1 MSRPRLLCSQTFGRN
16 ATMRM
21 ISTIK
26 TRMMPIILIIALVF
40 SYVIV
45 PPKKAEAIAPVL
57 AGGAAAALAA
67 DLGISV
73 EALMAATVAVVGVG
87 TGYAVVKSGTT
98 ERGWANLGNPY
109 NTGIGQE
116 SDWWPEYQNGSH
128 NIGDLPAWE
137 DLTPEQQAEYGNPRT
152 YTKAQW
158 DWLWLQMGLIQDN
171 GNGDYEP
178 TPEPEDPDEKK
189 NWQKGR
195 NILTLLGVGAG
206 TVTVSEASQWL
217 ADTIGQGLRNLLY
230 GNGEQSLD
238 LVYQSIADVN
248 GVQVPVRTQTVL
260 TNDTFQI
267 TGLRN
272 RDLTTAWSFMQVVI
286 DETGEKDYGWVARDA
301 NNAPIVITPLNFNRE
316 NARYKCVTTSYN
328 ASQMTNYVNSLYN
341 QKYWMFSGGGTP
353 TPYVGG
359 VSNNYNALN
368 ANYLGVYDFGNGIT
382 FEGGSWHNASLV
394 SESYG
399 QMGNTPLG
407 LGQAINSGS
416 GYPGFM
422 QGVTQNAS
430 EGFSNTVNVP
440 STLLNPNPES
450 TGLVSGISDYLDYLK
465 PVPDTEIVPVPDDTP
480 VNPDPNPNPNPSPE
494 LGFSEDLTEEV
505 SRLLRQP
512 FDQLFPFCLIGDLER
527 LVNMIKEVGTE
538 SDNTVNGTSTLILPL
553 SDFGISGA
561 DNMEFNLSLVSELAV
576 YVRPFLTAL
585 FITGLL
591 VGTFAFFLKRGGE

>member
-1 MSRPRLLCSQTFGRN
+1 MSRIITSV
-16 ATMRM
+16 
-21 ISTIK
+21 K
-26 TRMMPIILIIALVF
+26 TRTMPVLLIVALVF
-40 SYVIV
+40 SFVIV
-45 PPKKAEAIAPVL
+45 PPKKAEAIAPVV
-57 AGGAAAALAA
+57 AGGAAAVLAA

-109 NTGIGQE
+109 NTGIGTE

-137 DLTPEQQAEYGNPRT
+137 DLTPEQQAEYGNPRS

-178 TPEPEDPDEKK
+178 TPEPEDPNEKK

-272 RDLTTAWSFMQVVI
+272 RDLTAVWSFMQIVI
-286 DETGEKDYGWVARDA
+286 DESGEKDYAWVARDA
-301 NNAPIVITPLNFNRE
+301 NNAPTVITPLNFNRE
-316 NARYKCVTTSYN
+316 NARYKCVTTNYN

-359 VSNNYNALN
+359 VSNNYNVLN
-368 ANYLGVYDFGNGIT
+368 ANYLGVYNFGNGIT

-394 SESYG
+394 SETYG

-407 LGQAINSGS
+407 MGQAINSGS

-422 QGVTQNAS
+422 QGVTANAP

-450 TGLVSGISDYLDYLK
+450 TGTVSGISDYLDYLK
-465 PVPDTEIVPVPDDTP
+465 PLPDTEIVPVPDDTP
-480 VNPDPNPNPNPSPE
+480 VNPNPNPNPNPTPNDPE
-494 LGFSEDLTEEV
+494 FTEDFGEEV
-505 SRLLRQP
+505 GNLLRQP

-527 LVNMIKEVGTE
+527 LVNMIKEAG
-538 SDNTVNGTSTLILPL
+538 SNGNGTRGIGTAEAEEPLNGTQELVIPL
-553 SDFGISGA
+553 SGFGIEGI
-561 DNMEFNLSLVSELAV
+561 DDITFDLSVISQLAH
-576 YVRPFLTAL
+576 YVRPMMTGL
-585 FITGLL
+585 FVCGLL
-591 VGTFAFFLKRGGE
+591 VGSFAFFLKRGGE